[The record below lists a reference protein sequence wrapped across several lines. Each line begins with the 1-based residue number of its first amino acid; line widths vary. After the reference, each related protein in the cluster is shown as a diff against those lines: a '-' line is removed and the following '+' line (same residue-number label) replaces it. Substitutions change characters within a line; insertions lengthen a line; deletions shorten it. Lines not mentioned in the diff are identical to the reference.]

1 MPNDHR
7 PLTQAGIAR
16 FWTPLAAT
24 WLMMAVEGPFLAAL
38 VARRPH
44 PEVNLAAYGVAYAF
58 ALLVEA
64 PVIMMMSAA
73 TALVKDRP
81 SYQALR
87 RFATVLNVAITLVLL
102 TLVLPP
108 VATAVLE
115 GLVGLPA
122 EVAARAHRALLLLLP
137 WPAAI
142 GVRRLAQGVLI
153 RAGLTRRVAWGTLV
167 RLCAMSAT
175 AGALFF
181 SGRLEGASLGAAALS
196 AGVVAEMAAV
206 LAMAR
211 PVIRELA
218 PEPVEPPPGWR
229 DLTVFYWPLAM
240 TSMLALGVQPVVTF
254 LVGHSREAVA
264 SLAVLPVVYSLVFLF
279 RALGLAFQEVA
290 IALAGDRL
298 EGYRPL
304 ARFATLLGTFV
315 AVGLGIIV
323 WTPLAGLWF
332 RDLSGLSPE
341 LARIALPA
349 ARILALMPSLTVLL
363 SWQRALLV
371 HLRATGAV
379 TWATATEVIVVVVVL
394 RTAVG
399 PLGMVGASAA
409 AVGLLAGRL
418 AANGV
423 LVAPVRRS
431 LVRRMAAA
439 TGSAPA

>member
-1 MPNDHR
+1 MPDDHR

-38 VARRPH
+38 VARHPH
-44 PEVNLAAYGVAYAF
+44 PEANLAAYGVAYAF

-81 SYQALR
+81 SYLALR
-87 RFATVLNVAITLVLL
+87 RFATVLNVAITVVLL
-102 TLVLPP
+102 TLILPP
-108 VATAVLE
+108 VASAVLE
-115 GLVGLPA
+115 GLVGLPP
-122 EVAARAHRALLLLLP
+122 EVAARAHRALILLLP

-175 AGALFF
+175 AGTLFV

-196 AGVVAEMAAV
+196 AGVLAEMTAA

-211 PVIRELA
+211 PVLRGLA
-218 PEPVEPPPGWR
+218 SEPVEPPPGWR

-290 IALAGDRL
+290 IALAGERL

-371 HLRATGAV
+371 HLRATSAV
-379 TWATATEVIVVVVVL
+379 TWATATEVIVVVVVVN
-394 RTAVG
+394 AAAG
-399 PLGMVGASAA
+399 PAGLVGATSAA
-409 AVGLLAGRL
+409 IGLLAGRL
-418 AANGV
+418 GANLV

-439 TGSAPA
+439 EVTTS

>member
-1 MPNDHR
+1 MPDHDR
-7 PLTQAGIAR
+7 ELTQAGIAR
-16 FWTPLAAT
+16 FWAPLAAT

-44 PEVNLAAYGVAYAF
+44 PELNLAAYGVAYAF
-58 ALLVEA
+58 ALVAEA

-73 TALVKDRP
+73 VAVAKDRP
-81 SYQALR
+81 SYLALR

-115 GLVGLPA
+115 GLVGLPP
-122 EVAARAHRALLLLLP
+122 EVAARAHRALVVLLP

-142 GVRRLAQGVLI
+142 GIRRLAQGVLI

-167 RLCAMSAT
+167 RLCAMSGT
-175 AGALFF
+175 AVALFAF
-181 SGRLEGASLGAAALS
+181 GRVEGASLGAAALS
-196 AGVVAEMAAV
+196 AGVVAEMTAA

-218 PEPVEPPPGWR
+218 PDPIARPPGWR

-240 TSMLALGVQPVVTF
+240 TSLLALGVQPVVTF

-304 ARFATLLGTFV
+304 ARFASVLGTGV
-315 AVGLGIIV
+315 AVGLGMIV
-323 WTPLAGLWF
+323 WTPLAGIWF
-332 RDLSGLSPE
+332 RDVAGLSPE
-341 LARIALPA
+341 LVRIALPA

-371 HLRATGAV
+371 HLRATGPV
-379 TWATATEVIVVVVVL
+379 TWATATEVVVVVL
-394 RTAVG
+394 VLRAAAG
-399 PLGMVGASAA
+399 SLGLVGASAA

-418 AANGV
+418 AANAV
-423 LVAPVRRS
+423 LVVPVRRS
-431 LVRRMAAA
+431 LSRRLASAEGAA
-439 TGSAPA
+439 S